1 MKSYCDNY
9 VMKRPTFGI
18 AKYGSEKLLP
28 CLAQIVK
35 RQGTHV
41 CPSCGKE
48 YPNYKE
54 PSWH

>member
-1 MKSYCDNY
+1 MKSYCDNK

-35 RQGTHV
+35 KHGTHV

-48 YPNYKE
+48 YPNFKE
-54 PSWH
+54 